1 MPAFR
6 EEYLKEADDTR
17 RQAVSDWKE
26 RVLRVEEPFIKSEE
40 QKEAE
45 EKAHYA
51 ECLANFIR
59 MAHDNPEWHLKYL
72 AEELDREMFYLLNR
86 KKYQPSWKDG
96 VPGYWDFRKQHAQ
109 EWILETRERLPNE

>member
-6 EEYLKEADDTR
+6 EEYQREYDDMR

-26 RVLRVEEPFIKSEE
+26 RVLRVEEPFIKTKE

-45 EKAHYA
+45 GKAHDE
-51 ECLANFIR
+51 ECLKNLLAMI
-59 MAHDNPEWHLKYL
+59 HDNPEWHFQEMAK
-72 AEELDREMFYLLNR
+72 ELEHEMFCLANR
-86 KKYQPSWKDG
+86 FPYKPGYKNG
-96 VPGYWDFRKQHAQ
+96 LPGYWEYRKLHGE